1 MGKLGQVGAQTPFL
15 RGGRRGDVLFV
26 VEEALPGTFLESE
39 EAQLL
44 FKILKPMNLD
54 PEQTEVLVLPTANSL
69 MTMGSEFEKNL
80 PTLQS
85 LNPKVVIAMG
95 PRVAEA
101 ILGLEPV
108 RGQIQ
113 VRFGLKILVTE
124 GLRQMLE
131 RPESK
136 KLAWDELKT
145 AIREVGTKES
155 E

>member
-1 MGKLGQVGAQTPFL
+1 M
-15 RGGRRGDVLFV
+15 
-26 VEEALPGTFLESE
+26 VEETLPGTFLQSE

-54 PEQTEVLVLPTANSL
+54 PEQTEVFVLPTASSPL
-69 MTMGSEFEKNL
+69 IMGSEFEKNI
-80 PTLQS
+80 PILQS
-85 LNPKVVIAMG
+85 LNPQVVIAMG

-101 ILGLEPV
+101 ILVTDFGAVEPALGWERV

-113 VRFGLKILVTE
+113 VRFGLKILATE

-136 KLAWDELKT
+136 QLAWDELKT
-145 AIREVGTKES
+145 ALREVGTKES
-155 E
+155 V